1 MQSINYG
8 VSSSRDKKNLENN
21 YYSGN
26 GTETSAKVLE
36 RYTSEVRSPD
46 IGKGDRKEIGD
57 EVRSVDSY
65 INVVPGEQERKEKK
79 RSYF

>member
-21 YYSGN
+21 YYSGT

-46 IGKGDRKEIGD
+46 VGKGERKEMAD

-65 INVVPGEQERKEKK
+65 INVVPGEQERKDKK
-79 RSYF
+79 RPHF